1 LFTVYGPRQRPD
13 MAFSRLVSASLEGSP
28 FLLYGNGEQ
37 SRDFTYVGDVVAAM
51 RQAALSPWTGVANIG
66 GGSRTSVNSVIETI
80 GELLRPIELVRLPVQ
95 RGDVKHTAADTTV
108 AQNGFGYQPQVPLR
122 EGLTRMV
129 EAALKVLPT
138 ARSASGSRP

>member
-1 LFTVYGPRQRPD
+1 
-13 MAFSRLVSASLEGSP
+13 MAFSRLVSSSLDGSP

-37 SRDFTYVGDVVAAM
+37 SRDFTYVADVVAAM

-66 GGSRTSVNSVIETI
+66 GGARTTLNSVIDTI

-95 RGDVKHTAADTTV
+95 RGDVRHTAADTSV
-108 AQNGFGYQPQVPLR
+108 AESGFGYHPQVSLR
-122 EGLTRMV
+122 DGLALMV

-138 ARSASGSRP
+138 ERSASASRP

>member
-1 LFTVYGPRQRPD
+1 
-13 MAFSRLVSASLEGSP
+13 
-28 FLLYGNGEQ
+28 
-37 SRDFTYVGDVVAAM
+37 M

-66 GGSRTSVNSVIETI
+66 GGSRTSLNSVIETI

-108 AQNGFGYQPQVPLR
+108 AQHGFGYHPQVPLR
-122 EGLTRMV
+122 EGLARMV

-138 ARSASGSRP
+138 ERSASGSRP